1 MRVSRSAE
9 QAVPIERR
17 SAQFVNA
24 KVLGRRR
31 LNLVVRPPIL
41 ETSMTEIQSTV
52 TWERGDAPFIDGR
65 YSRAHSWSFD
75 GGAVVPASS
84 SPHIVPLPFSIESAV
99 DPEEAFVASLSSCH
113 MLWFLSIAA
122 KRGFRVNYYRDVAIG
137 EMSKNE
143 DNKLVISIV
152 RLRPHVDWDG
162 DTPVDS
168 EIVEMHQKA
177 HEECFIA
184 NSVRTTVLTEPVL
197 NRTNQRLHPSG
208 DQVH

>member
-1 MRVSRSAE
+1 
-9 QAVPIERR
+9 
-17 SAQFVNA
+17 
-24 KVLGRRR
+24 
-31 LNLVVRPPIL
+31 
-41 ETSMTEIQSTV
+41 MTEIQSTV
-52 TWERGDAPFIDGR
+52 TWERGDAQFIDGR
-65 YSRAHSWSFD
+65 YSRGHSWSFD

-122 KRGFRVNYYRDVAIG
+122 KRGLRVNYYRDVAIG
-137 EMSKNE
+137 EMSKNQ

-162 DTPVDS
+162 DTPADS

-197 NRTNQRLHPSG
+197 RSASLQLG
-208 DQVH
+208 

>member
-1 MRVSRSAE
+1 
-9 QAVPIERR
+9 
-17 SAQFVNA
+17 
-24 KVLGRRR
+24 
-31 LNLVVRPPIL
+31 
-41 ETSMTEIQSTV
+41 MTEIQSTV
-52 TWERGDAPFIDGR
+52 TWVRGEAQFIDGR

-75 GGAVVPASS
+75 GGAVVLASS

-99 DPEEAFVASLSSCH
+99 DPEEAFVASISSCH

-143 DNKLVISIV
+143 GNKLVISIV

-162 DTPVDS
+162 DTPADS
-168 EIVEMHQKA
+168 DIVELHQKA

>member
-1 MRVSRSAE
+1 
-9 QAVPIERR
+9 
-17 SAQFVNA
+17 
-24 KVLGRRR
+24 
-31 LNLVVRPPIL
+31 
-41 ETSMTEIQSTV
+41 MTEIQSTV
-52 TWERGDAPFIDGR
+52 TWERGNAQFIDGK

-75 GGAVVPASS
+75 GGPVVLASS

-99 DPEEAFVASLSSCH
+99 DPEEAFVVSLSSCH

-122 KRGFRVNYYRDVAIG
+122 KRGLRVNYYRDHAIG

-162 DTPVDS
+162 DTPADS
-168 EIVEMHQKA
+168 EIVEMHHKA

-184 NSVRTTVLTEPVL
+184 NSVRTTVLTEPIL
-197 NRTNQRLHPSG
+197 NRNR
-208 DQVH
+208 

>member
-1 MRVSRSAE
+1 
-9 QAVPIERR
+9 
-17 SAQFVNA
+17 
-24 KVLGRRR
+24 
-31 LNLVVRPPIL
+31 
-41 ETSMTEIQSTV
+41 MTEIQSTV
-52 TWERGDAPFIDGR
+52 TWERGDAQFIDGR
-65 YSRAHSWSFD
+65 YSRSHFWSFD

-84 SPHIVPLPFSIESAV
+84 SPHFVPLPFSIESAV
-99 DPEEAFVASLSSCH
+99 DPEEAFVVSLSSCH

-122 KRGFRVNYYRDVAIG
+122 KRCFRVNYYRDVAIG
-137 EMSKNE
+137 EMSKSE

-152 RLRPHVDWDG
+152 RLRPQVDWEG
-162 DTPVDS
+162 DTPADS

-197 NRTNQRLHPSG
+197 NRTNQRLHASG